1 MIRDNISFA
10 HRNVAHLSIVYELGI
25 SSIDLKL
32 DFTPGNCLF
41 EAMNLTKNVDPDKYG
56 YGGEGIEFDACSQ
69 FSLSNGDGVKML
81 LFLEFIIVLPRMQ
94 IIQKTDIL
102 VLGKLQP
109 MD

>member
-41 EAMNLTKNVDPDKYG
+41 AAMNLTKNVDPDKYG

-69 FSLSNGDGVKML
+69 FSLSNGDG
-81 LFLEFIIVLPRMQ
+81 
-94 IIQKTDIL
+94 
-102 VLGKLQP
+102 GKNVVIFGVHNSSSTYADNTKNRYLSSW
-109 MD
+109 